1 MPRTLGI
8 DPGTITIDVCGLDAG
23 AVYLDQ
29 SIPTAQAVADVP
41 AFIALLEGARASL
54 IAGPSGY
61 GLPLT
66 PVEQA
71 TDTDLRLAY
80 LAATDDHGGIGG
92 LRTLARAMRDARL
105 PVLFTPGVVHLTS
118 VPASRKVNRVDM
130 GTADKVCAAALGLYD
145 QARRRRCAYPD
156 VSFILLE
163 LGGAFSAAIA
173 VHEGRIVDGLG
184 GTAGPMGARAAGALD
199 GEVAFLAGTVDKAM
213 LFGGGAAS
221 IIGDAADVGGRLAT
235 PRTPRDHLARDALL
249 ESAVKAVAALATV
262 IPRPHEIL
270 LSGRLTHVDAIGR
283 DLRLRLSPFAPV
295 RRLEGFAQTA
305 KEAAQGAAL
314 LADGLA
320 GGPNE
325 PLVNALG
332 LREASGTVL
341 DHLFVISPD
350 AARHRLGIG

>member
-1 MPRTLGI
+1 MPRTLGV

-23 AVYLDQ
+23 QVYLDR

-41 AFIALLEGARASL
+41 AFIALLRDAGASL

-66 PVEQA
+66 PVERA

-92 LRTLARAMRDARL
+92 LRTIARAMRDAHL

-145 QARRRRCAYPD
+145 QARHRRCAYGD
-156 VSFILLE
+156 VSFVLLE

-184 GTAGPMGARAAGALD
+184 GTAGALD
-199 GEVAFLAGTVDKAM
+199 GEVAFLAGTIDKAM
-213 LFGGGAAS
+213 LFRGGAAS
-221 IIGDAADVGGRLAT
+221 IVGSADHLADHLAA
-235 PRTPRDHLARDALL
+235 PRAPRDQVARDALI
-249 ESAVKAVAALATV
+249 ESAVKAVAALCTV
-262 IPRPHEIL
+262 VPRPHEIL
-270 LSGRLTHVDAIGR
+270 LSGRLTHADAIGR
-283 DLRLRLSPFAPV
+283 ELRRRLSPFAPV
-295 RRLEGFAQTA
+295 RRLEGFAHTA

-325 PLVNALG
+325 SLVNALG
-332 LREASGTVL
+332 VREASGTVL

-350 AARHRLGIG
+350 AARRRLGID